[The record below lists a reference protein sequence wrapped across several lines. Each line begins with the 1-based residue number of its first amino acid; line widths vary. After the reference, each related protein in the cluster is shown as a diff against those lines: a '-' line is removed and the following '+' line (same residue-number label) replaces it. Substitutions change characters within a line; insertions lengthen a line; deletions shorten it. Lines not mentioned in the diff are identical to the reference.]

1 MRNLSFYMNLHGVS
15 RIEISEL
22 EHSDTSENTWIRIRF
37 YDEQGNGHSMV
48 VHGNPEVVVK
58 ESQDVAEA

>member
-15 RIEISEL
+15 RIEICAL
-22 EHSDTSENTWIRIRF
+22 DHSDTSENTWRRIKF
-37 YDEQGNGHSMV
+37 YDEQGTGHNIV

>member
-1 MRNLSFYMNLHGVS
+1 MRSLSFYMNLHGVS

-22 EHSDTSENTWIRIRF
+22 EHSDTSENTWRRIHF
-37 YDEQGNGHSMV
+37 YGEQGDEHSIV

-58 ESQDVAEA
+58 GPKDVAEA